1 MPIINQIDEAN
12 PKNNRTL
19 DTETGVYLVFREH
32 NGPSRTDIYDIYDED
47 YHLVIFSEVDGV
59 NDEENR
65 LSHSNHKI
73 QQIRILRGTDF
84 TFAPTPSPGTIHSP
98 PPPNRQGY
106 DLLIANLLSAHGSY
120 YGITAARWG
129 YTDVVDV
136 KFGDG
141 VLEGL
146 KT

>member
-19 DTETGVYLVFREH
+19 DTETGVYLVFHEH
-32 NGPSRTDIYDIYDED
+32 NGRSRTDIYDIYDED

-98 PPPNRQGY
+98 PPPK
-106 DLLIANLLSAHGSY
+106 S
-120 YGITAARWG
+120 T
-129 YTDVVDV
+129 
-136 KFGDG
+136 
-141 VLEGL
+141 GL
-146 KT
+146 